1 VISHVKPD
9 SIYILEATPEG
20 IVAKRPDSS
29 FGRDSNYILE
39 VLMGTPARKEEI
51 KDELLE
57 LFRLIDQGDLDGAR
71 QLRQQIAHQI
81 GADEPEL
88 VKANVLLRRKEILNR

>member
-1 VISHVKPD
+1 MD
-9 SIYILEATPEG
+9 
-20 IVAKRPDSS
+20 
-29 FGRDSNYILE
+29 
-39 VLMGTPARKEEI
+39 TPARKEEI

-57 LFRLIDQGDLDGAR
+57 LFRLIDRGDLNGAR

-81 GADEPEL
+81 GADEREL

>member
-1 VISHVKPD
+1 
-9 SIYILEATPEG
+9 
-20 IVAKRPDSS
+20 
-29 FGRDSNYILE
+29 
-39 VLMGTPARKEEI
+39 MGTPARKEEI

-71 QLRQQIAHQI
+71 QLRQQIADQI